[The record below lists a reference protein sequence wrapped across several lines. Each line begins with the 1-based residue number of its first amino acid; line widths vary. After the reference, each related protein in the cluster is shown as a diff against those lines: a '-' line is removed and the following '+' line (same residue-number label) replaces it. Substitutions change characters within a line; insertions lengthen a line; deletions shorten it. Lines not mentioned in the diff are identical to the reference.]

1 MLHCVSSAS
10 AAHRRPSTTSV
21 TSAQPHSVRATL
33 AKRLAKPSD
42 NSANWGF
49 STIVFSVAVAEKQ
62 YSAPV
67 SVLTSSRPA
76 LNAKPSARPSTLADH
91 LTAPSLTDRASTNP
105 SPPSKMQFRRATIAP
120 RPGTSSF
127 HIADFNRAL
136 RAASSASPNSPSCRC
151 RVVFCTAVRPGFFRS
166 DLSTSIRRVAL
177 AASALALRNDLRSIA
192 CTPFSSNKKLCRGEA
207 AIALPLNEARRPEEL
222 TGLAVSV
229 PSLPVPEISSSP
241 SKTANAPPPPL
252 NDLPAGRSRG
262 RDQPGC
268 PGQLGQT
275 ASFATPTGSP
285 AARR

>member
-1 MLHCVSSAS
+1 MILHCVSAAS

-21 TSAQPHSVRATL
+21 TIAQPRSVRATM
-33 AKRLAKPSD
+33 AKRLAKPSG
-42 NSANWGF
+42 NSVGSIF
-49 STIVFSVAVAEKQ
+49 STTIFSAAALEKQ

-76 LNAKPSARPSTLADH
+76 SNAKPSARPSTLADH
-91 LTAPSLTDRASTNP
+91 RTAPSLTDRASTNP
-105 SPPSKMQFRRATIAP
+105 SPPSTMQFRRATIAP

-151 RVVFCTAVRPGFFRS
+151 RVVFCAAVMPGFFRS
-166 DLSTSIRRVAL
+166 DLSASMRRVAL
-177 AASALALRNDLRSIA
+177 AASMLARRNVLRSIA

-229 PSLPVPEISSSP
+229 PSLPVPDINLSP
-241 SKTANAPPPPL
+241 SNTANAPPPPL
-252 NDLPAGRSRG
+252 NDRTCRPVARSR
-262 RDQPGC
+262 
-268 PGQLGQT
+268 
-275 ASFATPTGSP
+275 PTGLP
-285 AARR
+285 RPVGTNTIVRDANR